1 MRFVKFQGF
10 GNDYIVIEQSIIGDK
25 NSLGELARAVC
36 ERHYGAGADGIAVI
50 EPPRDAASDF
60 FVRIFNPDGSEA
72 GLSGNGTRCAAAY
85 IHHQGLSC
93 APSVRLQTPAR
104 MTLYHLRDKSA
115 DGQYLFDSELGK
127 PTFSPHSIPMTCD
140 DESERV
146 INYPLELSCG
156 ETLHIT
162 ALNVGNPHC
171 AIFVEDFESIEWRRI
186 GAELERHTLFPE
198 RTNVEFIRVLDA
210 ENIELRIWERGVG
223 ETHSS
228 GTCAS
233 AAAVASV
240 LVKKCNRR
248 IAVATQGGTLEIEWR
263 ESDDGIVLTGSA
275 SVVYEGNWLG
285 R

>member
-10 GNDYIVIEQSIIGDK
+10 GNDYIVIEQSAIGDMY
-25 NSLGELARAVC
+25 SPGELARAIC
-36 ERHYGAGADGIAVI
+36 ERHYGAGADGIAII
-50 EPPRDAASDF
+50 EFPRNATSDF

-85 IHHQGLSC
+85 VHHQGLSC
-93 APSVRLQTPAR
+93 APSLRLQTSAR
-104 MTLYHLRDKSA
+104 MTVYHLREKSA
-115 DGQYLFDSELGK
+115 KGQYLFDSELGK
-127 PTFSPHSIPMTCD
+127 PTFSPHSIPMICD
-140 DESERV
+140 GESERV
-146 INYPLELSCG
+146 INYPLKLADG
-156 ETLHIT
+156 KTLHVT
-162 ALNVGNPHC
+162 AVNVGNPHC

-210 ENIELRIWERGVG
+210 EKIELRIWERGVG

-233 AAAVASV
+233 AAVVASV
-240 LVKKCNRR
+240 LMKNCNRR
-248 IAVATQGGTLEIEWR
+248 IAVATQGGTLEVEWR
-263 ESDDGIVLTGSA
+263 EFDDEIVLTGLS

-285 R
+285 